1 VAAPSDPF
9 ELVLVDLD
17 GTVYVGERAVP
28 FVDRGG

>member
-1 VAAPSDPF
+1 VAALSDPF
-9 ELVLVDLD
+9 ELVLD